1 MIYIYTLT
9 TINLFPF
16 SGELQALLNK
26 QKILELLENR
36 SRSIRK
42 KAIKSRNLRVQGEE
56 GCLFHI
62 MLPENMKHGLGEGF
76 DSTVALG
83 EGL

>member
-26 QKILELLENR
+26 QKILELLENK

-42 KAIKSRNLRVQGEE
+42 KAIKREIWEFKER
-56 GCLFHI
+56 
-62 MLPENMKHGLGEGF
+62 K
-76 DSTVALG
+76 VASSI
-83 EGL
+83 